1 MTNPSRSK
9 SWQKLSTHHQE
20 LRSKPVTIAR
30 LFVAD
35 PARFERFSTRVGEVF
50 LDYSKNLLTD
60 ETRSLLLALAE
71 EAGLRDAIAAMFR
84 GDVIN
89 RTEGRPA
96 LHVALRTPLPNA
108 SLKVGDE
115 VQNTLNKMEAFVGRV
130 HRGDWTGCTGLPIRT
145 VINIGIGGSDLGPAM
160 VAEALRYWH
169 VEQLSVHFVSNVDPV
184 HMRETLANA
193 DPQTTLFV
201 IASKT
206 FTTLETL
213 QNASLAR
220 RWFLDNGGDLAQVA
234 RHFVAVTANVPKAEA
249 FGINADN
256 IFPMWDWV
264 GGRYSLWS
272 AIGLPV
278 ALAVGMPKF
287 RELLHGARL
296 MDEHFRDTPFERNI
310 PVLMGLMAVW
320 YSSFGG
326 ASSQAI
332 LPYSQSLHLFPAF
345 LQQLEMESLG
355 KSVAIDGSPVSG
367 VTGPVVWGSAGTNGQ
382 HSFHQLLHQGTH
394 LIPADFIGIVNSQH
408 TADSDQHSHLL
419 ANCFSQSQALMQ
431 GKSEEEAYREL
442 INQGRDEVTART
454 LAKHKVIAGNKPS
467 NTLMLQQLSAQNLG
481 SLIAIYEHKVY
492 VESVMWHINAFDQWG
507 VELGKQLGEKLYGA
521 LTATT
526 PCSAFDGST
535 NGLINH
541 CRK

>member
-9 SWQKLSTHHQE
+9 SWQKLSTHSQE
-20 LRSKPVTIAR
+20 LRGKPVTIAS

-50 LDYSKNLLTD
+50 LDYSKNLLTG

-71 EAGLRDAIAAMFR
+71 EAGLREAIAAMFR

-206 FTTLETL
+206 LTTLETL

-234 RHFVAVTANVPKAEA
+234 QHFVAVTANVPKAEA

-278 ALAVGMPKF
+278 AL
-287 RELLHGARL
+287 
-296 MDEHFRDTPFERNI
+296 
-310 PVLMGLMAVW
+310 
-320 YSSFGG
+320 
-326 ASSQAI
+326 
-332 LPYSQSLHLFPAF
+332 
-345 LQQLEMESLG
+345 
-355 KSVAIDGSPVSG
+355 
-367 VTGPVVWGSAGTNGQ
+367 
-382 HSFHQLLHQGTH
+382 
-394 LIPADFIGIVNSQH
+394 
-408 TADSDQHSHLL
+408 
-419 ANCFSQSQALMQ
+419 
-431 GKSEEEAYREL
+431 
-442 INQGRDEVTART
+442 
-454 LAKHKVIAGNKPS
+454 
-467 NTLMLQQLSAQNLG
+467 
-481 SLIAIYEHKVY
+481 
-492 VESVMWHINAFDQWG
+492 
-507 VELGKQLGEKLYGA
+507 
-521 LTATT
+521 
-526 PCSAFDGST
+526 
-535 NGLINH
+535 
-541 CRK
+541 